1 MSSSSVSPGATL
13 VIGSLERGAEY
24 QALIGRL
31 EADQAAAGSS
41 AARLDRYLVD
51 RIVDGGTT
59 RTSRGR
65 KRLTPSVSFQLT
77 SS

>member
-1 MSSSSVSPGATL
+1 MSASAASTGATL

-31 EADQAAAGSS
+31 EADQAAAGST

-51 RIVDGGTT
+51 RIVDGGASC
-59 RTSRGR
+59 RASARD
-65 KRLTPSVSFQLT
+65 
-77 SS
+77 